1 MRPSGT
7 AGDRP
12 VPSAIV
18 RADDRAQATARPS
31 YVPSRPR
38 GVTRRDVDMLAAID
52 AAIRNGAIQ
61 PTMRELG
68 RMLGM
73 RSVSTV
79 MTHVTALCARGYLR
93 RNPYKART
101 FVVTPEGKT
110 LLRPLAA
117 TYGEGNQNHVP
128 V

>member
-12 VPSAIV
+12 VLFAAV
-18 RADDRAQATARPS
+18 QADDRAQAPARPS

-38 GVTRRDVDMLAAID
+38 GATRRDIDVLAAID

-73 RSVSTV
+73 KSVSTV
-79 MTHVTALCARGYLR
+79 MTHVTALCLRGYLR
-93 RNPYKART
+93 RDLYKART
-101 FVVTPEGKT
+101 FVMTVEGKA
-110 LLRPLAA
+110 LLDALAR
-117 TYGEGNQNHVP
+117 TYGEGNVHAAP
-128 V
+128 